1 MFSRDEDGYF
11 YLAGRSDDML
21 KVRGMW
27 VSPIE
32 IEAALVAHPDV
43 IEAAVVGRPDGDG
56 LLKAH
61 AFVVMRPGHA
71 LAETDMKAFLH
82 ERLAGYKIPD
92 RIEVVDDLPKTATG
106 KIQRFR
112 LR

>member
-71 LAETDMKAFLH
+71 LAETGMKALLREH
-82 ERLAGYKIPD
+82 LAGYKISD
-92 RIEVVDDLPKTATG
+92 RIAVAEAVRITRSG
-106 KIQRFR
+106 
-112 LR
+112 

>member
-1 MFSRDEDGYF
+1 MFSQDEDGYF
-11 YLAGRSDDML
+11 YFAGRSDDML

-32 IEAALVAHPDV
+32 VEAALVAHPAV
-43 IEAAVVGRPDGDG
+43 VEAGVVGRPDGDG
-56 LLKAH
+56 LLKPH
-61 AFVVMRPGHA
+61 AFVVLRPGHGP
-71 LAETDMKAFLH
+71 AEAELKAFLR
-82 ERLAGYKIPD
+82 ERLAGYKIPE
-92 RIEVVDDLPKTATG
+92 RIEVVDDLPKTPTG